1 MSTRSLPEDL
11 PTHLLI
17 NGEWVDGD
25 RPAFDVMDPATDE
38 VLTGVANASP
48 DQGLQAL
55 AAAVDAQQAWAA
67 TPPRE
72 RSDVLRRIFDGV
84 RERHEDFA
92 RVMTLEMGKALA
104 ESEAEV
110 TYGAEFLRWFSEEA
124 VRIHGR
130 YGTLPEGKLRQL
142 VMRRPVGPCLL
153 LTPWN
158 FPLAMATRKMAPAL
172 AAGCTVVLRPAQAT
186 PLTTLLLGRVLTD
199 AGVPDGV
206 VNIIASSEHDV
217 TDAVL
222 ADDRL
227 RKMSFTGST
236 PVGRSLLAKASDHVL
251 RTSMEL
257 GGNAPFIVFEDADL
271 DVAITQA
278 RAAKLRNIGQ
288 ACTAANRFLVHESVA
303 KQFTDKLVERFGDEV
318 VGDGLDE
325 RTTLGPLISA
335 EARDDV
341 HALVTGAVEAGATL
355 LCGGEIPEG
364 PGNFYPPTIL
374 ADVAPDAEVMTT
386 EVFGPVA
393 SIATFRDEA
402 EALRIANAVPV
413 GLSGYAITGDVNRIQ
428 RLGARLETGMIGINT
443 GVLSNAAAPFGG
455 VKEAGLGREGGFEGI
470 EEYLETIYLA
480 LPDPS

>member
-236 PVGRSLLAKASDHVL
+236 PVGRNLLAKASDHVL
-251 RTSMEL
+251 RT
-257 GGNAPFIVFEDADL
+257 
-271 DVAITQA
+271 
-278 RAAKLRNIGQ
+278 
-288 ACTAANRFLVHESVA
+288 
-303 KQFTDKLVERFGDEV
+303 
-318 VGDGLDE
+318 
-325 RTTLGPLISA
+325 
-335 EARDDV
+335 
-341 HALVTGAVEAGATL
+341 
-355 LCGGEIPEG
+355 
-364 PGNFYPPTIL
+364 
-374 ADVAPDAEVMTT
+374 
-386 EVFGPVA
+386 
-393 SIATFRDEA
+393 
-402 EALRIANAVPV
+402 
-413 GLSGYAITGDVNRIQ
+413 
-428 RLGARLETGMIGINT
+428 
-443 GVLSNAAAPFGG
+443 
-455 VKEAGLGREGGFEGI
+455 
-470 EEYLETIYLA
+470 
-480 LPDPS
+480 